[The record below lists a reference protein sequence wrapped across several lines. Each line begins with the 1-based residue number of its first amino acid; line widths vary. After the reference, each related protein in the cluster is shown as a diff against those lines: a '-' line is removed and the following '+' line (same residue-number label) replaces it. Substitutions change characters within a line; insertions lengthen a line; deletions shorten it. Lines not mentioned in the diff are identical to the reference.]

1 MAKVRVI
8 ARAQA
13 HEGKV
18 EELKAVLKQLV
29 EPTRKEKGCVYYE
42 LFESNLPGVLIFN
55 EEWASA
61 EDLEAHATTER
72 MARIQAEATP
82 LRVGPTEVN
91 ILTPVE

>member
-13 HEGKV
+13 VEGKT

-29 EPTRKEKGCVYYE
+29 EPTRKEKGCIYYE
-42 LFESNLPGVLIFN
+42 LFASNLPGVLIFN

-61 EDLEAHATTER
+61 EDLQAHATTER
-72 MARIQAEATP
+72 MARIQAEAAP
-82 LRVGPTEVN
+82 LRVGATEVN
-91 ILTPVE
+91 ILTLVD

>member
-13 HEGKV
+13 VEGKA

-29 EPTRKEKGCVYYE
+29 EPTRQEKGCIYYD
-42 LFESNLPGVLIFN
+42 LFASNLPGVLIFN

-61 EDLEAHATTER
+61 EDLQTHASTER
-72 MARIQAEATP
+72 MAQVQAQAAP
-82 LRVGPTEVN
+82 FRLGATEVN
-91 ILTPVE
+91 ILTIVE

>member
-13 HEGKV
+13 VEGKI

-29 EPTRKEKGCVYYE
+29 EPTRKEKGCIYYE

-61 EDLEAHATTER
+61 EDLQAHASTER
-72 MARIQAEATP
+72 MARVQAEAAP

-91 ILTPVE
+91 ILTLVQ

>member
-13 HEGKV
+13 KPGKR

-29 EPTRKEKGCVYYE
+29 EPTRKEQGCVYYE
-42 LFESNLPGVLIFN
+42 LFESSVADVLIFN

-61 EDLEAHATTER
+61 EDLKVHASTER
-72 MARIQAEATP
+72 MARVGAEAAP
-82 LRVGPTEVN
+82 FAIGPTEVN
-91 ILTPVE
+91 ICTLVD

>member
-13 HEGKV
+13 REGKT

-29 EPTRKEKGCVYYE
+29 APTRQEKGCIYYD
-42 LFESNLPGVLIFN
+42 LFESNLAGVLIFN

-61 EDLEAHATTER
+61 EDLKAHATTER
-72 MARIQAEATP
+72 MAQVQAEP

-91 ILTPVE
+91 ILTIVE

>member
-13 HEGKV
+13 VAGKT
-18 EELKAVLKQLV
+18 EELKTVLKQLV
-29 EPTRKEKGCVYYE
+29 EPTRKEKGCIYYE

-61 EDLEAHATTER
+61 EDLQAHASTER
-72 MARIQAEATP
+72 MARVQAEAAP
-82 LRVGPTEVN
+82 LRVGDTEVN
-91 ILTPVE
+91 ILTLVG